1 VIGFTSTRSIR
12 NSHCKP
18 FTQLKVLREKFKEDL
33 DRQREDEEMGNCTFK
48 PEITQMARNMKNFT

>member
-1 VIGFTSTRSIR
+1 MIGFTSTRSIR
-12 NSHCKP
+12 NTHCKP
-18 FTQLKVLREKFKEDL
+18 LNPLKNLREKFKEDL